1 MEIGKKMMLY
11 LLLINDF
18 FNVIFLK
25 KSYKNFYIVKIVI
38 VLVKKI
44 FLEKGIGKLKLNI
57 E

>member
-1 MEIGKKMMLY
+1 MEIVKKMMLY